1 MAFLSSSWATW
12 KSKVSTQLRNL
23 GMQSE
28 VDLPPV
34 KFNLTEQVYFDQQPL
49 ITMSENSVTF
59 YDVAKV
65 LPLSSRMIIS

>member
-1 MAFLSSSWATW
+1 
-12 KSKVSTQLRNL
+12 
-23 GMQSE
+23 MQSE

-49 ITMSENSVTF
+49 ITMGENPITF

-65 LPLSSRMIIS
+65 LPLPSRMIIS

>member
-1 MAFLSSSWATW
+1 MASLSSCGATC

-34 KFNLTEQVYFDQQPL
+34 RFNSTEQVHFDQQLP
-49 ITMSENSVTF
+49 ITMGENPVTF
-59 YDVAKV
+59 YGVAKV
-65 LPLSSRMIIS
+65 LPLPSRMILS